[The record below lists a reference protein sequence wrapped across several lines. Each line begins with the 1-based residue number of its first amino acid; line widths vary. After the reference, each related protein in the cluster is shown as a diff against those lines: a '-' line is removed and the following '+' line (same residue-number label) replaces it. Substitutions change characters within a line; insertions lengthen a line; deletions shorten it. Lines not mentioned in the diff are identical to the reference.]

1 MDTFCMQPLLV
12 IHFLF
17 SISYRYLN
25 LSRIEEEDNIN
36 NNNNNNH
43 SPHKTTA
50 TTTTNIGEGG
60 EEDNLHIENLTEEHI
75 KRVAKLLEFNI
86 NYINEYENNLKHI
99 ITQYGRPSYLQA
111 NWMKLTTYTVGGIC
125 KYN

>member
-1 MDTFCMQPLLV
+1 MQLLLV
-12 IHFLF
+12 PIIHFLF

-25 LSRIEEEDNIN
+25 LSKIEEEDDSN

-43 SPHKTTA
+43 SPQKTTA
-50 TTTTNIGEGG
+50 TTTTNI

-75 KRVAKLLEFNI
+75 KQVAKLLEFNI